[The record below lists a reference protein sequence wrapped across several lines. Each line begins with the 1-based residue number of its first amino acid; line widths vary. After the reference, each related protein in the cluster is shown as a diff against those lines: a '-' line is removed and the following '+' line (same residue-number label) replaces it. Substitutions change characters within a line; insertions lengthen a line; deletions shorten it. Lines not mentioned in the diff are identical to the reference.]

1 MLPQVLRLYMA
12 DVVSSAN
19 DMKLELLHCWNF
31 VPAIND
37 EGPGG
42 LEHYRAFCQG
52 RSLAFEESYGRGF
65 TTLVPAASAVG
76 CGPAAL
82 TVAFAACEARRLI
95 VLPLLF
101 SDGYFFGKRLKP
113 FVTGPAQTLA
123 APLALWPSFAPFLS
137 DNLALRTISHAADPR
152 VALIAHGSK
161 TPGRSAACARIVAQQ
176 MQAQYGRIEVGF
188 LEEPPLA
195 VEVAAQMEAPWAAV
209 GLFLGEGMHGG
220 EDFDVLVATAAQP
233 PVAAFTA
240 GELPGLG
247 RLIAA
252 QARELL
258 G

>member
-1 MLPQVLRLYMA
+1 MTDRPVILLAAHGERGGAANNARLARLVEDVSAGVPEA
-12 DVVSSAN
+12 DVGSVLVN
-19 DMKLELLHCWNF
+19 VDGVVE
-31 VPAIND
+31 
-37 EGPGG
+37 
-42 LEHYRAFCQG
+42 RA
-52 RSLAFEESYGRGF
+52 
-65 TTLVPAASAVG
+65 V
-76 CGPAAL
+76 
-82 TVAFAACEARRLI
+82 AACEARRLI